1 MQTLFVIIASYLLGV
16 IAMATDL
23 HSFCCLLCARKHVA
37 PRKYA
42 LFDNIAP
49 TLYANS
55 DGDRMKKHYA
65 WVVAFTGTLVVLLA
79 HGFGRMSYTVILPP
93 MQEGLSLTYTQ
104 VGLIGTGNFIGYL
117 CFAVIGGFIASR
129 FGARRVIFISLIVMG
144 ICLFLTGLS
153 HSFAFAFF
161 MRLVTGMGNGGA
173 YIPAMAL
180 PAAWF
185 VARKRGVATGIA
197 TIGTGIGLT
206 VMGLI
211 LPSFIVKYGQVG
223 WRYAW
228 YAMGVLVF
236 IGSFIAYVL
245 ERDNP
250 REKGLSMYGGNDKQ
264 EDNPIDRSK
273 VLLLSAWRDVMKEKE
288 IWKLG
293 AVYFLFGFSY
303 IVYLTFFI
311 AYLTGEIGLSATS
324 AGGIFAVLGFFSIL
338 SGVLWGGISDVLG
351 RRYGSMLA
359 YMTLALS
366 YFIFAFWQEPTGLY
380 LSCIIFGITVSAIP
394 VIMAAAAGDAMGG
407 RLASAGLGFITLF
420 FGVGQACGPGV
431 AGLIKDA
438 TGSFTYAFMLCA
450 VISCLGAFGSLL
462 LRKKV

>member
-1 MQTLFVIIASYLLGV
+1 MLT
-16 IAMATDL
+16 
-23 HSFCCLLCARKHVA
+23 
-37 PRKYA
+37 
-42 LFDNIAP
+42 
-49 TLYANS
+49 AN
-55 DGDRMKKHYA
+55 GDRMKRHYA

-117 CFAVIGGFIASR
+117 LLAVIGGFIAAR
-129 FGARRVIFISLIVMG
+129 FGARRVIFISLIIMG
-144 ICLFLTGLS
+144 ICLFLTGFS
-153 HSFAFAFF
+153 GSFAFAFF

-185 VARKRGVATGIA
+185 VTKKRGLATGIA
-197 TIGTGIGLT
+197 TIGTGIGLS
-206 VMGLI
+206 VIGLC
-211 LPSFIVKYGQVG
+211 LPSFMVKYGQVG

-228 YAMGVLVF
+228 YVMGVLVF
-236 IGSFIAYVL
+236 IGSFCVYVL

-264 EDNPIDRSK
+264 DDNPMDETKI
-273 VLLLSAWRDVMKEKE
+273 LLLSAWQDVIREKE

-303 IVYLTFFI
+303 IIYLTFFI
-311 AYLTGEIGLSATS
+311 AYLTREIGLSVKM
-324 AGGIFAVLGFFSIL
+324 AGGVFAVLGFFSIL
-338 SGVLWGGISDVLG
+338 SGVLWGSISDVVG
-351 RRYGSMLA
+351 RRYGSLLA
-359 YMTLALS
+359 YSTLAFA
-366 YFIFAFWQEPTGLY
+366 YFIFAFWKEAPGLY

-431 AGLIKDA
+431 AGFIKDA
-438 TGSFTYAFMLCA
+438 TGSFTYAFVLCA
-450 VISCLGAFGSLL
+450 VISLIGAFGSLL
-462 LRKKV
+462 LKKKV